1 MVMAA
6 VAKAQT
12 LKSNK
17 TLILCIAVGKNCDAK
32 MAKQPA
38 LVRASK
44 TEMVSQDDRGPGDC
58 MGTNEFGE
66 RSLETE
72 SKDVQVTQRAPKSPE
87 RLTLREAIKAIRY
100 GKGLATSS
108 REECIID
115 QESAHN
121 LWTARWDEGQKCD
134 AEDAPQR
141 TARGSYAHGDRRVW
155 YI

>member
-1 MVMAA
+1 MMAA

-17 TLILCIAVGKNCDAK
+17 TLILCIVGGKNCDAE

-38 LVRASK
+38 QVRASK
-44 TEMVSQDDRGPGDC
+44 TEMASQDDKGPGDC
-58 MGTNEFGE
+58 KETNDFGE
-66 RSLETE
+66 RSPETE
-72 SKDVQVTQRAPKSPE
+72 SKDVQVTKRAPKSKE
-87 RLTLREAIKAIRY
+87 RLTLREAIKAIRN

-121 LWTARWDEGQKCD
+121 PWTAKWDG
-134 AEDAPQR
+134 
-141 TARGSYAHGDRRVW
+141 GSEMRC
-155 YI
+155 

>member
-1 MVMAA
+1 MAT

-32 MAKQPA
+32 MAKHPA
-38 LVRASK
+38 LVRAGK

-58 MGTNEFGE
+58 MGTNDFGE
-66 RSLETE
+66 RS
-72 SKDVQVTQRAPKSPE
+72 SKSPE

-121 LWTARWDEGQKCD
+121 LWTARWMKGRN
-134 AEDAPQR
+134 QR
-141 TARGSYAHGDRRVW
+141 TALGSFVRGGRRF
-155 YI
+155 